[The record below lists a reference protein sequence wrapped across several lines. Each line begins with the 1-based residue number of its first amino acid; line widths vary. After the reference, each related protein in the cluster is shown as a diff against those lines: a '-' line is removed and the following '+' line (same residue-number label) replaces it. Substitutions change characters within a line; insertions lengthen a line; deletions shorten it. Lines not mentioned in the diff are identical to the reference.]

1 MLTKQ
6 YLENEY
12 KQAIREFKAAI
23 DENAQW
29 NARKSMAKIEMI
41 AGQMYGFDYMD
52 ELHKLTDEI
61 LNENSIGIHK
71 TMMKN

>member
-1 MLTKQ
+1 MFRRIPPRPTRRMRFPAQK
-6 YLENEY
+6 
-12 KQAIREFKAAI
+12 K

-29 NARKSMAKIEMI
+29 NARKSMARLEMI

-61 LNENSIGIHK
+61 MNENSIGIHK

>member
-1 MLTKQ
+1 MLTKK

-29 NARKSMAKIEMI
+29 NARKSMAKTEACAME
-41 AGQMYGFDYMD
+41 MYGFAYAD
-52 ELHKLTDEI
+52 ELHKLITGE
-61 LNENSIGIHK
+61 
-71 TMMKN
+71 T